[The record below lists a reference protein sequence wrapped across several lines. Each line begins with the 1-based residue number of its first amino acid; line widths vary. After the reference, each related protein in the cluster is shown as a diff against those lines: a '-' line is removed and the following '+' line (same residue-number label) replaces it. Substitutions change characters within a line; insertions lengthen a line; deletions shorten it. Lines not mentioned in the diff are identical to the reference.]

1 MSKAEFHDDINVD
14 VGGDVLGADVL
25 RHLRRLR
32 RTMLWQRL
40 IHAIAAMSV
49 LLVVGS
55 LLETSPVVLLQQAIA
70 LGLVWFGQLWLSHK
84 WQRLTPENFVQHLNR
99 RFPDFEESAQLL
111 IQDESALTTLQSLQR
126 QRALAVYQRNLA
138 QAEQWQANLRY
149 RQALSVI
156 LVCSLLLAFTDQLRS
171 LPSLILPGNLVAPA
185 DSQIADRTAAISNVS
200 VRITPPAYTGIEPVE
215 TAQLNLELAE
225 GSHVQWQLSLSTQAG
240 DYALKFSDEYRVEL
254 TQGDDYLMRASA
266 TINKTDLYR
275 IVKPGVEGEESVGDI
290 YSLKVTLD
298 KAPDIRVIVPD
309 VSTLELPKNGPAS
322 FVSDVLVKD
331 DYGVEAVEILASIA
345 KGSGEGVKFRDQK
358 LGFDQYTE
366 TAKGRLYQRVWDLQ
380 ALGMEPGDEL
390 YFTVLATDNRQPQA
404 NTGRSSTTIVRWLEE
419 ETAGVA
425 AEGLAI
431 DFIPEF
437 FKSQRQIIID
447 TEQLLEDENL
457 LEVQQFKDNSYA
469 IGVAQAQ
476 LKEKYGQYLGDE
488 FAEGPGEQLGIMH
501 ELAETAGEEHDQHEG
516 DHATNAAPQNGKNLN
531 STADILK
538 LFGHDHGDPE
548 IGPITKRN
556 PVALMKR
563 AVSEMWQAEKHL
575 MQAEPQLALP
585 FEYEAYKYLKL
596 ARQADRIYTKRLGF
610 EPPPVSE
617 DRRLSGEL
625 DEILSYRLDEP
636 QRNYDSRSQA
646 WNQLLLV
653 DVYHLLSTH
662 SSLTRFDES
671 ERELLGRLSSELT
684 NWSQQ
689 QPGLIQHAATLEK
702 LLIAGQLQL
711 DECENCISDLADT
724 VWNQLDESAAQLHQR
739 RASWYPDED
748 LIQSYQQVLKENN
761 ESENRLEDIAGDGQ

>member
-1 MSKAEFHDDINVD
+1 MSKAESHNDTNVHVPEVD
-14 VGGDVLGADVL
+14 VR
-25 RHLRRLR
+25 RHLRQLR
-32 RTMLWQRL
+32 RKMLWQRL
-40 IHAIAAMSV
+40 IHTVAVMSV
-49 LLVVGS
+49 LVLAGS
-55 LLETSPVVLLQQAIA
+55 LLETPPVVLLQQAIA
-70 LGLVWFGQLWLSHK
+70 LGLVWFGQLWLSHN

-111 IQDESALTTLQSLQR
+111 IQNESTLTTLQCLQR
-126 QRALAVYQRNLA
+126 QRALAVYQHNLA
-138 QAEQWQANLRY
+138 QAAQWQPPLRY
-149 RQALSVI
+149 RQAVSVI
-156 LVCSLLLAFTDQLRS
+156 LICSLLVVFSAQLRA
-171 LPSLILPGNLVAPA
+171 LPSLLLPGKSRPPA
-185 DSQIADRTAAISNVS
+185 LTLNADRTTTVSNVN
-200 VRITPPAYTGIEPVE
+200 VRITAPAYTGIEPLQ
-215 TAQLNLELAE
+215 TRQLNLELPE
-225 GSHVQWQLSLSTQAG
+225 GSHVQWELSISTPTD
-240 DYALKFSDEYRVEL
+240 DYALQFSDRHRIEL
-254 TQGDDYLMRASA
+254 AADTDNRMHASA

-275 IVKPGVEGEESVGDI
+275 IVKSGVEDDKSLDDI

-298 KAPDIRVIVPD
+298 KAPDIRIIEPEI
-309 VSTLELPKNGPAS
+309 STLEIPKNGPAS
-322 FVSDVLVKD
+322 FVSEVLVKD

-345 KGSGEGVKFRDQK
+345 KGSGEGVKFRDKK
-358 LGFDQYTE
+358 LGFDHFSE
-366 TAKGRLYQRVWDLQ
+366 TAKGRLFQRAWNLQ

-390 YFTVLATDNRQPQA
+390 YFTVIATDNKQPQA

-419 ETAGVA
+419 ETTGVA

-447 TEQLLEDENL
+447 TEDLLEDEIL
-457 LEVQQFKDNSYA
+457 LEAQQFKDNAYV
-469 IGVAQAQ
+469 IGQAQAQ

-488 FAEGPGEQLGIMH
+488 FGEGPGEQLGIMH
-501 ELAETAGEEHDQHEG
+501 ELAETAGEEHDQHEEN
-516 DHATNAAPQNGKNLN
+516 HATDASTPPGKNLN

-563 AVSEMWQAEKHL
+563 AVSEMWQAERHL

-636 QRNYDSRSQA
+636 LRDYDSRSQA
-646 WNQLLLV
+646 WNQQLLV

-662 SSLTRFDES
+662 SSLITFNEH

-684 NWSQQ
+684 SWSQQ

-702 LLIAGQLQL
+702 LLISGQLQL
-711 DECENCISDLADT
+711 DECENCIKDLADT
-724 VWNQLDESAAQLHQR
+724 VWNQLDESAAQLHQH
-739 RASWYPDED
+739 RASWYPDEG
-748 LIQSYQQVLKENN
+748 LIQSYRQVLKKSS
-761 ESENRLEDIAGDGQ
+761 ESEDESEAIAGDGQ